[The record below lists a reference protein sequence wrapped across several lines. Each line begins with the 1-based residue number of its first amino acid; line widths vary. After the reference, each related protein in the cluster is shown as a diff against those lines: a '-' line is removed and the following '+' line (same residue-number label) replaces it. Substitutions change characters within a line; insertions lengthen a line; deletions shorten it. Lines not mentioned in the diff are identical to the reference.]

1 MWCVF
6 ILATSCVTKRWV
18 VLIYLKLQR
27 LDTNLWQILFQ
38 IPFTDFYFPQKRK
51 NNAVQENSSVGG
63 LSTDHGTNL
72 YDNFIYLLVSGQ
84 KKRYVIKVIN
94 YTVQIAICPNFYA
107 NLSYVFT
114 QTDKL
119 YSNTFKL
126 QGNPLISLFFM
137 KLNWC
142 IVSDLTVLTELSW
155 SFDRQKSNFPPLSKS
170 VARLLITT
178 TRPSGS
184 MKRYIDQD
192 KCAVWNQRS
201 IPKTGA
207 ERALLTLFGESLDS
221 YFDGRNLD
229 KGTLVNINDTLRR
242 LEEDKSLSLIKLS
255 AINLVL
261 LLLSV
266 EAVNSL
272 ILNNSAQN

>member
-1 MWCVF
+1 MRCVF

-38 IPFTDFYFPQKRK
+38 IPFTDFYFSQKRK

-72 YDNFIYLLVSGQ
+72 YDNFMYLLVSGQ

-94 YTVQIAICPNFYA
+94 LTVQIAICPNFYA
-107 NLSYVFT
+107 NLSYIFT

-126 QGNPLISLFFM
+126 QGNPLISLFFI

-142 IVSDLTVLTELSW
+142 IVSDLTDLTELSW
-155 SFDRQKSNFPPLSKS
+155 SFDRLELRS
-170 VARLLITT
+170 VARLLIST

-201 IPKTGA
+201 ILKTGA

-229 KGTLVNINDTLRR
+229 KGTLVNTNDTLRR
-242 LEEDKSLSLIKLS
+242 LEEDKSLSLI
-255 AINLVL
+255 
-261 LLLSV
+261 
-266 EAVNSL
+266 
-272 ILNNSAQN
+272 